1 MGKVM
6 KKLQK
11 NLSGS
16 FVTIY
21 NNEFKNQ
28 PNNKRR
34 SRLGINVQSFAG
46 RKPWNYRSCSSDF
59 FSVALSDELLGAEIL
74 ERHQVFK
81 MLRRSKLFLSL
92 RTIKDFEKLLGLDWR
107 REWNKSNPNRP
118 VRTLLDL
125 FVSLKFAHECVLPLT
140 VRLRKRG
147 IDSSYVCRKDSPQY
161 RRALHNYVT
170 KGQSSSFEV
179 EYFVSRPDVSV
190 SQDLFVRDYIDVV
203 VSEKNGNLSA
213 RFDDVCR
220 SHSIWL
226 DPVDAPR
233 ELYKWRLR
241 VQKAICWAYENDF
254 VPVMMTL
261 TIFHR
266 WHLLKNLLRV
276 LQKSWEKFLI
286 SGRPAA
292 RRKAEMKLEG
302 YVRRL
307 EITINDGRDNRLGD
321 SGEPATNS
329 GWHPHFHVILFVPK
343 DKFSVLSNMEAQ
355 MKKDWVEIVCSQFK
369 EECGEEI
376 PASYLPA
383 FEEHGL
389 HLSRYRGGKFEGQLR
404 PVKDS
409 IYLDKIEGYDH
420 LHVYGIDKEVSSDV
434 VKDSKIPFDL
444 LREITAANID
454 LWCEYAIATK
464 GLPALQFSRPLIKK
478 INAYYE
484 AHPEKNPAPADLPPS
499 KVVAHMETEIYR
511 LFYRNFLIPEMRKKA
526 TEGYEVLVT
535 WVKDKLDELGVSSL
549 LDDPAVL
556 PRPPDSVDDLL
567 SKKIFAV

>member
-1 MGKVM
+1 MGKTT
-6 KKLQK
+6 KDLQK
-11 NLSGS
+11 NLSNS
-16 FVTIY
+16 FGMT
-21 NNEFKNQ
+21 F
-28 PNNKRR
+28 NNKRR
-34 SRLGINVQSFAG
+34 SRLGLSVQSFD
-46 RKPWNYRSCSSDF
+46 RERTWNYRICSSASF
-59 FSVALSDELLGAEIL
+59 FVEFSDELLGDEIL
-74 ERHQVFK
+74 ERHQSFK
-81 MLRRSKLFLSL
+81 LLRRSKLFLSL
-92 RTIKDFEKLLGLDWR
+92 RTVKDFESLLGLDWR
-107 REWNKSNPNRP
+107 RIWNKENPRRP
-118 VRTLLDL
+118 VRTMLDL
-125 FVSLKFAHECVLPLT
+125 FASLKFAHECILPLT

-147 IDSSYVCRKDSPQY
+147 LDLSFADVRNSFGYH
-161 RRALHNYVT
+161 RALSDYVQE
-170 KGQSSSFEV
+170 KYSMSFD
-179 EYFVSRPDVSV
+179 VSRAVTRPDVFTAR
-190 SQDLFVRDYIDVV
+190 DLFIRDYVDVV
-203 VSEKNGNLSA
+203 VSEKNNKSNV

-266 WHLLKNLLRV
+266 WNFLKNLLRV
-276 LQKSWEKFLI
+276 LQKSWEKFFI

-292 RRKAEMKLEG
+292 RRKAAMGLEG

-307 EITINDGRDNRLGD
+307 EITINDGRDNQID
-321 SGEPATNS
+321 VGEPLTNS

-343 DKFSVLSNMEAQ
+343 DKFSVLSDMEVQ
-355 MKKDWVEIVCSQFK
+355 MKKDWVEIVCAQFK

-376 PASYLPA
+376 ASSYLPA

-389 HLSRYRGGKFEGQLR
+389 HLSRYKGGKLEGQLR

-409 IYLDKIEGYDH
+409 VYLDKIEGYDH

-434 VKDSKIPFDL
+434 IKDSKIPFDL
-444 LREITAANID
+444 LREVSAANID

-478 INAYYE
+478 IDAYYK
-484 AHPEKNPAPADLPPS
+484 AHPEKNPVSSDLPPS
-499 KVVAHMETEIYR
+499 KVVAHLEAEIYR

-526 TEGYEVLVT
+526 AEGYESLVT
-535 WVKDKLDELGVSSL
+535 WVENKLVELGASAL
-549 LDDPAVL
+549 YNNPTAL
-556 PRPPDSVDDLL
+556 PRPPNSVDNLFA
-567 SKKIFAV
+567 KKIFTV